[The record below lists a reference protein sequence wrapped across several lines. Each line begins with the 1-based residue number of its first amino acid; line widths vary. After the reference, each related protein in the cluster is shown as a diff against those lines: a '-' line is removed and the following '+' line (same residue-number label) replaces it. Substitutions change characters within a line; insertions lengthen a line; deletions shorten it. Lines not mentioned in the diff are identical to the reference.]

1 MNNPILT
8 VGCVLAAAFLAVPLD
23 ARAGGI
29 KGKVTPGKEFSE
41 QFTESESSSGT
52 AKVDFYWQVENG
64 VLPIMP
70 PVMAMSQRVGVALF
84 RKDGK
89 NDPGFLPVHPD
100 VVGAELVPGVIVAPP
115 KTTLKFHNTDP
126 FVHELYSKDLGKL
139 FSPELQSSQ
148 QTRQVQFSNEGVY
161 EIGCKMTPHLK
172 GYVVI
177 VNGVVAFRNPAEN
190 GSFLFEDIAPGEYVL
205 RVYFDGQVV
214 SKNDVT
220 VEDSDKER
228 DYAEVEVKLTPLS
241 KKKKKEKKEE
251 GGKKP
256 GKDAGGEKAAA
267 KKEDEKESSGKSE

>member
-1 MNNPILT
+1 MKNPVLM
-8 VGCVLAAAFLAVPLD
+8 VGCVLLAAALAQPQD
-23 ARAGGI
+23 ALAGGI

-41 QFTESESSSGT
+41 HFKESESSVGT

-70 PVMAMSQRVGVALF
+70 PVMEMNQRVGIALF

-100 VVGAELVPGVIVAPP
+100 VIGAELMPGIVVAPP

-139 FSPELQSSQ
+139 FTPELQSSQ

-161 EIGCKMTPHLK
+161 EIGCQMTPHLK

-177 VNGVVAFRNPAEN
+177 VSGVVAFKNPAQD
-190 GSFLFEDIAPGEYVL
+190 GTFLFEDIAPGDYVL
-205 RVYFDGQVV
+205 RVYFDGQAV
-214 SKNDVT
+214 SKVDVT

-228 DYAEVEVKLTPLS
+228 DYANVEVKLTPPS
-241 KKKKKEKKEE
+241 KQKEE
-251 GGKKP
+251 GDEKP
-256 GKDAGGEKAAA
+256 DEKAGKDKAAA
-267 KKEDEKESSGKSE
+267 KKEDGKESSGKSK